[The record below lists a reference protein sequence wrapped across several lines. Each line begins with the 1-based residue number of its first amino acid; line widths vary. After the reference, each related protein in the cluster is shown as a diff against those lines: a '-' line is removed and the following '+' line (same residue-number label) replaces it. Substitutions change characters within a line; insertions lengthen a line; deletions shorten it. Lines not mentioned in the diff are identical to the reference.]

1 MQTGRRLQ
9 TRRGVAGRLKA
20 RFSGIVPTI
29 DAALLRRIP
38 HVMNSPNEPSASA
51 PRQPGLRVRRAIAV
65 VLPTAL
71 ALAAALVV
79 RHWVVEPAALAHFCD
94 PQPWQS
100 WCAAR
105 TALIM
110 GFVHQ
115 RIGWLALVLGI
126 LAFATSRRSL
136 GQLALVTGALGLV
149 LYSYE
154 PSAIGALLGALALV
168 RSGRPSVR
176 ASA

>member
-1 MQTGRRLQ
+1 M
-9 TRRGVAGRLKA
+9 AE
-20 RFSGIVPTI
+20 
-29 DAALLRRIP
+29 LRRESRIR
-38 HVMNSPNEPSASA
+38 HVMNFPNQSSGRP
-51 PRQPGLRVRRAIAV
+51 PRQPGSRARRAIAV
-65 VLPTAL
+65 ALPTLL

-79 RHWVVEPAALAHFCD
+79 RHWVVEPAAVAHFCD

-115 RIGWLALVLGI
+115 RIGWLALGFGV